1 MSSLITA
8 KIKSKA
14 DELYHGDEI
23 CQQKAKQLLSE
34 ISLPNGLLPLKQNK
48 SYTHKFEKIDK
59 LVDYAPEGI
68 AIVEK
73 GKIKKLT
80 GVKTNELLVW
90 VRLSDIYVQREV
102 LFNSRSDSTQP
113 AVPLLRNSPRFDQL
127 KSKSTITGTISP
139 NKLPSR
145 IGVGVKVL
153 FLWLD
158 IVEIIWNG
166 DNLEFLVWIA
176 SVASLCSAFFFPTN
190 ESVLG

>member
-139 NKLPSR
+139 NK
-145 IGVGVKVL
+145 VL
-153 FLWLD
+153 FLCQGP
-158 IVEIIWNG
+158 IPHG
-166 DNLEFLVWIA
+166 
-176 SVASLCSAFFFPTN
+176 S
-190 ESVLG
+190 ESVSRSYSCGSTSSRSFGTGITSSS